1 MKMNIDLL
9 IEALIIAIFS
19 FLKQQGLTDEEA
31 RVQFLAA
38 VDRVDMQKDLPSP
51 ATQPEGP

>member
-1 MKMNIDLL
+1 MNVDFV

-19 FLKQQGLTDEEA
+19 FLKQQGLSDEEA
-31 RVQFLAA
+31 RAKFLATA
-38 VDRVDMQKDLPSP
+38 DRIDLLKDLPSP